1 MSDGSRTSS
10 SSAEGISTAVK
21 DFRVATADSG
31 DIEDADIVV
40 LLRRVREIL
49 AMDVIFV
56 GEFTD
61 RQQVLHLT
69 DSEYEEDR
77 KIDGLATD
85 LSETYCQLMVQS
97 RVPRSVPDV
106 SKVDLL
112 AALPAT
118 QGLGI
123 ASYLSVPVT
132 MADGQLYGTL
142 CCLSH
147 ATQPELG
154 YRQERSLDE
163 VAQLIAEIVER
174 NRLLRMRRQAKG
186 RNSN

>member
-1 MSDGSRTSS
+1 MSDAASS
-10 SSAEGISTAVK
+10 SPLDGISSAIR

-31 DIEDADIVV
+31 DIADADITV

-49 AMDVIFV
+49 GMDVIFV

-69 DSEYEEDR
+69 DSEYEEDQR
-77 KIDGLATD
+77 IDGLATD
-85 LSETYCQLMVQS
+85 LSDTYCQLMVQA
-97 RVPRSVPDV
+97 RVPQSVPDV
-106 SKVDLL
+106 SRDKLL
-112 AALPAT
+112 ASLPAT
-118 QGLGI
+118 RELGI
-123 ASYLSVPVT
+123 AAYLSVPVT
-132 MADGQLYGTL
+132 MASGELYGTV

-163 VAQLIAEIVER
+163 VAQLISEIVVR
-174 NRLLRMRRQAKG
+174 NRLLRERRAAK
-186 RNSN
+186 RPDAS